1 MKKFLIIF
9 FVIILSLPLL
19 SETIKYVRVAVESAR
34 IRDIPSLEG
43 KVLTKVK
50 KGTKLEVIE
59 KIGEWFRVYL
69 PDGKK
74 TGYISARVV
83 VVSKEVEQKEIKE
96 EKRKEEEIKKEARKE
111 EARKEEKRVESAERR
126 ERARRERVKK
136 PLSFFIAFSFDSPFA
151 NFKDEYLIHAY
162 NEDGPYSG
170 KYNASN
176 SFSPEVGLI
185 YKVKSQ
191 LGIAFSI
198 EPFISKT
205 EGDIVAEI
213 PHPFYFGNFRELKI
227 KDNFSYSEIPFNLNV
242 IYNLGKF
249 KGISFSLTGGLT
261 LFYSSAEIL
270 ESFTY
275 SETYPYDTVN
285 LTSTKY
291 KTFSSFSPGINAG
304 ITGFYPFKE
313 NMFLGIQLKS
323 SFGKASFT
331 PEGRDKVSY
340 TLGGLK
346 AGVYFRVGI

>member
-9 FVIILSLPLL
+9 FVIILSLPLF
-19 SETIKYVRVAVESAR
+19 SEKIKYVRVAVESAR

-43 KVLTKVK
+43 KILARVK
-50 KGTKLEVIE
+50 KGTELEVIE

-69 PDGKK
+69 PDGKS

-83 VVSKEVEQKEIKE
+83 VVAKEVEKKEIKE
-96 EKRKEEEIKKEARKE
+96 EKIR
-111 EARKEEKRVESAERR
+111 EEKKVEAVERR
-126 ERARRERVKK
+126 REVARREKVKK
-136 PLSFFIAFSFDSPFA
+136 PLSFFIALSFDSPFA

-162 NEDGPYSG
+162 NEDGPYTG

-176 SFSPEVGLI
+176 SFSPEVGLM
-185 YKVKSQ
+185 YEVKSR

-205 EGDIVAEI
+205 EGDILASI
-213 PHPFYFGNFRELKI
+213 PHPFYFERFRELKI
-227 KDNFSYSEIPFNLNV
+227 KDNFSYSEIPFNFNV
-242 IYNLGKF
+242 IYDAGEL
-249 KGISFSLTGGLT
+249 KGISISLTGGLT

-291 KTFSSFSPGINAG
+291 KTYSSFSPGINAG
-304 ITGFYPFKE
+304 IAGFYPFKE
-313 NMFLGIQLKS
+313 NMALGIQLKG
-323 SFGKASFT
+323 SFGRASFT

-340 TLGGLK
+340 TLGGIK
-346 AGVYFRVGI
+346 AGVYFRLGI

>member
-1 MKKFLIIF
+1 MKKFLIVL
-9 FVIILSLPLL
+9 FVMMLGSPLF
-19 SETIKYVRVAVESAR
+19 SETIKHVRVAVETAR
-34 IRDIPSLEG
+34 IRDIPSVEG
-43 KVLTKVK
+43 KVLARVK
-50 KGTKLEVIE
+50 KGTELEVIE

-69 PDGKK
+69 PDGKS

-83 VVSKEVEQKEIKE
+83 VVVKEVERKEIKE
-96 EKRKEEEIKKEARKE
+96 EKKVEA
-111 EARKEEKRVESAERR
+111 VERR
-126 ERARRERVKK
+126 REVAKRERVGK
-136 PLSFFIAFSFDSPFA
+136 PLSFFIALSFDSPFA

-162 NEDGPYSG
+162 NENGPYTG
-170 KYNASN
+170 KYNGSK
-176 SFSPEVGLI
+176 SFSPEVGLM
-185 YKVKSQ
+185 YRVKSR

-205 EGDIVAEI
+205 EGDVLARI
-213 PHPFYFGNFRELKI
+213 PHPFYFEKFRDLRI

-242 IYNLGKF
+242 IYDAGEL

-291 KTFSSFSPGINAG
+291 KTYSSFSPGINAG
-304 ITGFYPFKE
+304 IIGFYPIKE
-313 NMFLGIQLKS
+313 NMALGIQLKGC
-323 SFGKASFT
+323 FGKASFT

-346 AGVYFRVGI
+346 AGVYFRLGI